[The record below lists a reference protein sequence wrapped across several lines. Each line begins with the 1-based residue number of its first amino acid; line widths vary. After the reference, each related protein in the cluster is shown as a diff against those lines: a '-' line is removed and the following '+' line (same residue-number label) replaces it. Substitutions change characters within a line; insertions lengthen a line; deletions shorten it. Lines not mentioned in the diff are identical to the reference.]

1 MQPEEPCAGSAPS
14 GPDVPERRQ
23 RSPDPEPRLSG
34 QLLPELYSFVA
45 RVLFYLAPVYLA
57 GYLGLSVTW
66 LLLGALLWM
75 WWRRNRRGK
84 LGRLEAAFEFLEHE
98 REFISRELRGQH
110 LPAWVSRAGRRAV
123 GFRGGAGAHSRAS
136 RKGQGSEKSRGR
148 DTPRIKTGRPG
159 LRKVARIGNRGR
171 FFHPPVDLRTSEG
184 RDTYMDTYSSD
195 RRTGLWFLSAEGWQ
209 ECPVELAGTLCGP
222 LSSPLCH
229 GLEQAVRT
237 LTVQG

>member
-1 MQPEEPCAGSAPS
+1 MQPEEPCARSAPR
-14 GPDVPERRQ
+14 GPDVPERGQ
-23 RSPDPEPRLSG
+23 RSRDPELRLSG

-110 LPAWVSRAGRRAV
+110 LPAWVSRAGGEGCGLPRANWGV
-123 GFRGGAGAHSRAS
+123 L
-136 RKGQGSEKSRGR
+136 
-148 DTPRIKTGRPG
+148 PG
-159 LRKVARIGNRGR
+159 LHVRARLQRR
-171 FFHPPVDLRTSEG
+171 FGGGTHL
-184 RDTYMDTYSSD
+184 
-195 RRTGLWFLSAEGWQ
+195 GLKLGVQDSAKL
-209 ECPVELAGTLCGP
+209 LA
-222 LSSPLCH
+222 
-229 GLEQAVRT
+229 
-237 LTVQG
+237 